1 MRLIDMTHEI
11 SLPESNPPRDP
22 AVTEALIQELVAT
35 NHQLQTRIDQL
46 RHRIDMLLKQM
57 YGPRADRLNPD
68 QMQLFADLI
77 LEPPVPPTPLP
88 ESPPTIPPEPTP
100 VRPAKKGHG
109 RRTLPDHLPRETTII
124 DISELE
130 KQAFGGIW
138 TRIGEERSERLDY
151 TPANL
156 YVRVIIRPK
165 YVICFENKDTQFRV
179 AELPAEAL
187 PKVIAAP
194 GLLADVIVSKCV
206 DHLPLY
212 RQEQRYARQG
222 YPIARSTLCNWL
234 GQAAD
239 VLTPLYELLK
249 LQVLSANLV
258 HTDDTPILQL
268 DPLQDHCRQ
277 ARIWTYVSTQGI
289 VYEST
294 DNRCQDA
301 PVAFLSG
308 FTGYLQCDAYAG
320 YNSLFKRTVNPVIE
334 VACWAHARRKFVEAE
349 SSSVRQAH
357 EAVAHI
363 QCLYTIEKNAKSLD
377 APARAAYRLARSK
390 PLLDEFHRWLE
401 AEQKRMLPKSPLAT
415 AIGYAL
421 NQWSA
426 LNAYVTNGNLS
437 IDNNIAERAIKPFAI
452 GRKNWLFFGSANGG
466 RTLAKL
472 CSFTAT
478 CGMLQVNPWIWLRDT
493 LTKLPTTPADQL
505 ASLLPRKAATKTP
518 G

>member
-1 MRLIDMTHEI
+1 MTHEI
-11 SLPESNPPRDP
+11 PLPDSNPPRDP

-35 NHQLQTRIDQL
+35 NQQLQTRIDQL
-46 RHRIDMLLKQM
+46 QHRLDLLLKQV

-68 QMQLFADLI
+68 QMQLFADLLI
-77 LEPPVPPTPLP
+77 EPPVPPTP
-88 ESPPTIPPEPTP
+88 PPALPPEPALP
-100 VRPAKKGHG
+100 HEPAPSRPKKKGHG
-109 RRTLPDHLPRETTII
+109 RRKLPDNLPRETTII

-130 KQAFGGIW
+130 KQSLGGTW
-138 TRIGEERSERLDY
+138 TRIGEECSERLDY
-151 TPANL
+151 TPGNL
-156 YVRVIIRPK
+156 YVREIIRPK
-165 YVICFENKDTQFRV
+165 YVIQFENQDTQFRV

-222 YPIARSTLCNWL
+222 YSIARSTLCNWL

-239 VLTPLYELLK
+239 ALTPLYELLK
-249 LQVLSANLV
+249 RQVLTANIV
-258 HTDDTPILQL
+258 HTDDTPIPQI
-268 DPLQDHCRQ
+268 DPLQDHCRK

-320 YNSLFKRTVNPVIE
+320 YNSLFQRVVDPVTE
-334 VACWAHARRKFVEAE
+334 VACWAHVRRKFVEAQ
-349 SSSVRQAH
+349 SSSLRQAH
-357 EAVAHI
+357 EAVARI
-363 QCLYTIEKNAKSLD
+363 RCLYTIEHDAKSLD
-377 APARAAYRLARSK
+377 APARAAYRLARSQ
-390 PLLDEFHRWLE
+390 PLLDEFHLWLE
-401 AEQKRMLPKSPLAT
+401 AEQQRMLPKSPLAT

-426 LNAYVTNGNLS
+426 LNVYVTDGNLS

-472 CSFTAT
+472 SSFTAS
-478 CGMLQVNPWIWLRDT
+478 CAMMQVNPWIWCRDT

-505 ASLLPRKAATKTP
+505 ASLLPRKAATNTP
-518 G
+518 I